1 MVRREGIEPSTFW
14 RAHSSKPTTT
24 PITCGCARP
33 TTIPLPPA
41 SPPDTS
47 RAATFVGFKD
57 GETLFVERV
66 RDAPGGLHGEVS
78 VTKGSV
84 CIRYHVACC

>member
-1 MVRREGIEPSTFW
+1 
-14 RAHSSKPTTT
+14 
-24 PITCGCARP
+24 
-33 TTIPLPPA
+33 
-41 SPPDTS
+41 
-47 RAATFVGFKD
+47 VGFKD

-66 RDAPGGLHGEVS
+66 RDAPGGFHGEVS